1 MLNGDVLPEFPQL
14 LFYRPLDDSISKI
27 SLPADY
33 SQDFSDTRAASLTDE
48 RMFRSLWFWI
58 AGEK

>member
-14 LFYRPLDDSISKI
+14 LLYRPLDDSISKM

-33 SQDFSDTRAASLTDE
+33 SWDFSGMRAAIINRWENVQIIVVLNC
-48 RMFRSLWFWI
+48 R
-58 AGEK
+58 